1 MFGLCCFRTSG
12 PRPSPGTTGSL
23 STCCVPSL
31 RPAGHSRGRPG
42 VLSRVIPS
50 VPTSGVPTHGS
61 SGYQGDPPRPSTQKE
76 EGSLPSPSTH
86 RSERARR
93 RVYVFRLQK
102 KKNQNYFPQGCELE
116 RIKPNLG
123 TLSALSAPHD
133 KINFCSQHISAG
145 GDAGSVVPAT
155 PHVPGHGLCWRGGGV
170 PSTHPAGSS
179 AGLCRRCP
187 PGGQVHACISAA
199 QRGLPTASPGRQHQ
213 SPFPT

>member
-1 MFGLCCFRTSG
+1 M
-12 PRPSPGTTGSL
+12 
-23 STCCVPSL
+23 
-31 RPAGHSRGRPG
+31 
-42 VLSRVIPS
+42 
-50 VPTSGVPTHGS
+50 
-61 SGYQGDPPRPSTQKE
+61 
-76 EGSLPSPSTH
+76 
-86 RSERARR
+86 
-93 RVYVFRLQK
+93 FRLQ

-179 AGLCRRCP
+179 AGVPQVGRCMRASAQPKGDFPQRHQVASTSHLSRRDFSSSLLPRGSCGRDFSQVLKKRFLCHPCWWVGPETAGHWAGSAETGEPGP
-187 PGGQVHACISAA
+187 PAPALGPQADTEAPIPTPVPQPLVHAARPQQARNC
-199 QRGLPTASPGRQHQ
+199 P
-213 SPFPT
+213 